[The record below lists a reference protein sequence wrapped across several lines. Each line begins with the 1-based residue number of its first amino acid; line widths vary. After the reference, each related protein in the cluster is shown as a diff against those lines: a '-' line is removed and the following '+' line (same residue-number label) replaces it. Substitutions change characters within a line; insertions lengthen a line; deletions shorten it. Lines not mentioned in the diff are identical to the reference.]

1 MKSFSLRFTLPKIR
15 AIVCFLLL
23 ICAQAFGQVL
33 FSDSEDVPFIVQKQ
47 LAPKTFIPKYKIKLR
62 EDFKATDWRALIDS
76 TWGEGLPT
84 DQKLQ
89 IFDSFWGTIDSEFA
103 CFQDLNVNWDSL
115 RTIYRTEVANN
126 VSRGRFAAMMNQLA
140 LSLKEAH
147 TFIDDKVVNWNTVA
161 GPGVPLLIVGGW
173 GNNGHFGA
181 GLTPLPDSS
190 LLIYKAVSSHP
201 LGLEPGDIILGYDGI
216 PWKYLYSDLIKAQL
230 PITGWWWGCS
240 ESAYLHSW
248 LMSAGM
254 NWHLFD
260 VIDIVKFGSGDTL
273 HLSTSVLSNQSMNLF
288 CSEQLEIPGVPM
300 LDMEEIYS
308 GNVVSTGIVEDTQI
322 GYVYVWGW
330 YGNVETAFFDA
341 IDSLMNKSAT
351 TGLII
356 DFRTNYGGN
365 MFLSNKALELLF
377 NSSVSTIGF
386 ARRSDPNNHFAM
398 ESSTPPS
405 VYVING
411 NPESYYDQ
419 PIAVLTG
426 PGAVSSGDQVALRM
440 QFHPRVRLFG
450 KSTTAAFN
458 APTQL
463 NLGNDNWS
471 ARYAVADA
479 YLVTNPGHYLT
490 HDEFEVDEEV
500 WLNPEDVA
508 QGRDT
513 VVEAAI
519 KWINN
524 TTTAVSDPNFGA
536 PPGTFSLSQNYPNP
550 FNPTTTIHFSLP
562 RHSSVKLQIYDIRG
576 REVARVVD
584 EELQPGEHRIAFD
597 AKGLPSG
604 VYLYRIKL
612 EGFNRIKKM
621 IVLK

>member
-1 MKSFSLRFTLPKIR
+1 
-15 AIVCFLLL
+15 
-23 ICAQAFGQVL
+23 
-33 FSDSEDVPFIVQKQ
+33 
-47 LAPKTFIPKYKIKLR
+47 
-62 EDFKATDWRALIDS
+62 
-76 TWGEGLPT
+76 
-84 DQKLQ
+84 
-89 IFDSFWGTIDSEFA
+89 
-103 CFQDLNVNWDSL
+103 
-115 RTIYRTEVANN
+115 
-126 VSRGRFAAMMNQLA
+126 MNHLA

-147 TFIDDKVVNWNTVA
+147 TSIDDKAVNWNTVA
-161 GPGVPLLIVGGW
+161 GPGVPLLFVGGW
-173 GNNGHFGA
+173 GDNGHFGA

-240 ESAYLHSW
+240 ESAYIHSW

-273 HLSTSVLSNQSMNLF
+273 HLSTELLSNQSMNLF

-300 LDMEEIYS
+300 LDIEEISS

-322 GYVYVWGW
+322 GYIYVWGW
-330 YGNVETAFFDA
+330 YGNVEDAFFDA
-341 IDSLMNKSAT
+341 VDSLMNESAT

-377 NSSVSTIGF
+377 NSSVSTIGL
-386 ARRSDPNNHFAM
+386 ASRSDPSSHFAM
-398 ESSTPPS
+398 APDPSSPPS

-411 NPESYYDQ
+411 NPESYYNK

-426 PGAVSSGDQVALRM
+426 PGAISSGDQVALRM
-440 QFHPRVRLFG
+440 KFHPEVRVFG

-463 NLGNDNWS
+463 DLGNNDWS
-471 ARYAVADA
+471 SRYARADA

-490 HDEFEVDEEV
+490 HDEFDVDEEV
-500 WLNPEDVA
+500 WLTPEDVA

-524 TTTAVSDPNFGA
+524 TTTAVSDPNFGE

-550 FNPTTTIHFSLP
+550 FNPETVIRYQLARTAE
-562 RHSSVKLQIYDIRG
+562 VKLEIYNLVGQKLTTLVDKKLSSGAHSVTWHGSDALG
-576 REVARVVD
+576 RPVA
-584 EELQPGEHRIAFD
+584 
-597 AKGLPSG
+597 SG
-604 VYLYRIKL
+604 VYIYRL
-612 EGFNRIKKM
+612 QTDSFVESKKM
-621 IVLK
+621 LLLR